1 MLELVH
7 EKCLMIIKRDRKF
20 DAKKKEIIKR
30 KNSASYYFSKARK
43 SKKQEKVNVQ

>member
-7 EKCLMIIKRDRKF
+7 EKCLMIIKRDQKF
-20 DAKKKEIIKR
+20 DAKKKEIKR

-43 SKKQEKVNVQ
+43 RKKQEKVNVK